1 MESPS
6 CANAYSC
13 PYGFPAFLSSH
24 IFNGKE
30 LLTMNT
36 RSSLCSLA
44 PDAPLRSALDAARPR
59 PASSA
64 SASAKAA
71 RVRKRPTAR
80 DARARPASHRQSN
93 ARVKTKAR
101 RSRRARV
108 SGNARAFCARGIESC
123 MHAFIPRRSSILFA
137 RARERAS
144 ARARA
149 RTLEIR
155 DGGIVIRRATHG
167 ERATRDGATR
177 ARLRLDRPGH
187 AREG

>member
-1 MESPS
+1 
-6 CANAYSC
+6 
-13 PYGFPAFLSSH
+13 
-24 IFNGKE
+24 
-30 LLTMNT
+30 MNT

-71 RVRKRPTAR
+71 RVRKRPTVASR
-80 DARARPASHRQSN
+80 VSSSVERARENKSA
-93 ARVKTKAR
+93 
-101 RSRRARV
+101 
-108 SGNARAFCARGIESC
+108 
-123 MHAFIPRRSSILFA
+123 SILFA
-137 RARERAS
+137 RAAPETRARAHRIESNHASHPSSIIDPFRARERAS
-144 ARARA
+144 ARARE

-177 ARLRLDRPGH
+177 ARLRLDRPGMR
-187 AREG
+187 ARDARGGGFGHVVLYT